1 MSDMDPC
8 VAEYLFE
15 LNVLSA
21 WVEDHPFWIKVDD
34 IIVIGTLILS
44 SDIQCNR
51 VDVFKDSAGK
61 VDLHTVDFSFPEA
74 HGTNRELILK
84 QLFYCKIGV
93 SFGVCA
99 GTYNQC
105 LSVMQSLLKLLLQN

>member
-1 MSDMDPC
+1 MGYMDSG

-51 VDVFKDSAGK
+51 VDVFKGSAGK
-61 VDLHTVDFSFPEA
+61 VDFHPIDFSFPEA
-74 HGTNRELILK
+74 DGTDRKLILK
-84 QLFYCKIGV
+84 QLFYCKI
-93 SFGVCA
+93 
-99 GTYNQC
+99 
-105 LSVMQSLLKLLLQN
+105 